1 MSYIIGSFNVQKFK
15 NGKDLDKIAEII
27 LSEKIDVVGIQ
38 EVFSEMAVR
47 LLVDSLKRRSVGQ
60 VWNYSVSTRPGG
72 DKGEYYAYIW
82 NERRLSLVSIPNK
95 ENPVVVERFS
105 IKNVPRQKRLVRN
118 PYFARFTAANHRGGS
133 NFEIR
138 LVNTHIR
145 FGKGAKDAACIAN
158 EKQMRINEFNLLIQD
173 ILPYCGDIRS
183 GNFMPAY
190 TFLLGDYNLC
200 LEDGK
205 FGAYKIS
212 EITYGRPKLSGT
224 KSYRTVQKLPTSLK
238 RPTEDTTLSDDEEE
252 NEAENMTES
261 DDFYSQNYDH
271 FSYDLDLDNKLTICP
286 DRVEAVDLAY
296 ADIEDKQERL
306 SNYRK
311 KISDHVPVKITV
323 DFSRRA
329 R

>member
-1 MSYIIGSFNVQKFK
+1 MSYVIGSFNVQKFK
-15 NGKDLDKIAEII
+15 NGKDLDKIAKII
-27 LSEKIDVVGIQ
+27 LSEKMDVVGIQ

-47 LLVDSLKRRSVGQ
+47 LLTDSLKRRSVGQ
-60 VWNYSVSTRPGG
+60 EWKYSVSTRPGG

-105 IKNVPRQKRLVRN
+105 IKNVPGQRRLVRD
-118 PYFARFTAANHRGGS
+118 PYFARFTAANHRGGA

-145 FGKGAKDAACIAN
+145 FGKGAKDAACLAT

-173 ILPYCGDIRS
+173 IIPYCGDIRT

-205 FGAYKIS
+205 FGTYKIS
-212 EITYGRPKLSGT
+212 EITHGRPRWTGT
-224 KSYRTVQKLPTSLK
+224 KMYRTVQTLPTSLK
-238 RPTEDTTLSDDEEE
+238 RPADETTLSDDEEE
-252 NEAENMTES
+252 NETENMTEAG
-261 DDFYSQNYDH
+261 DIYSQNYDH
-271 FSYDLDLDNKLTICP
+271 FSYDIELDNKLDIRP
-286 DRVEAVDLAY
+286 DRVEAVDKAY

-306 SNYRK
+306 RNYRK
-311 KISDHVPVKITV
+311 RISDHVPVKISVELTG
-323 DFSRRA
+323 RA